1 MHPLFVNLSI
11 VLTQVSLARVSK
23 FLGSSEQTL
32 ADGICISSCPMNEKI
47 FKKFVERKLETW
59 KHENLKHENDTSIKK
74 ANFVITI
81 NMFITLKCIF
91 LSHGLNDEADHQD
104 IQGDDD
110 VQAHVC
116 VNVHEDPLDW
126 LMSVMYH
133 EDLISSPCTTL
144 SETCLSG
151 GSQCLLADC
160 FSRPRC
166 FLQWKLLFTV
176 VS

>member
-1 MHPLFVNLSI
+1 
-11 VLTQVSLARVSK
+11 
-23 FLGSSEQTL
+23 
-32 ADGICISSCPMNEKI
+32 MNEKI

-104 IQGDDD
+104 VQGDDD

-116 VNVHEDPLDW
+116 VNVHEDPPG
-126 LMSVMYH
+126 
-133 EDLISSPCTTL
+133 LI
-144 SETCLSG
+144 
-151 GSQCLLADC
+151 DV
-160 FSRPRC
+160 RDVPRGPNMES
-166 FLQWKLLFTV
+166 LYKPV
-176 VS
+176 